1 MIVAARKYVREAMI
15 CQCDEWCARNSGKM
29 SAILPTLYRRHHQPA
44 TERPASLD
52 CQPSCQAMGCILNS
66 MEYQCRLVA
75 FLTDDFDEVCS
86 HACLEVYNPDTGDW
100 ELHDP
105 LYDIH
110 FIDKRTKKV
119 LAAAAVAFGDFERVV
134 PTNRAHVGW
143 ENVGQYGDAAFLRDH
158 YYEMVAYNHASSNCL
173 VVIDG
178 DRASLARKFPKN
190 SNKSLQEFLDGVYHH
205 PAIFE
210 VRKPKP
216 SQGET
221 SAQREKRAAEA
232 RPPSL
237 ILSDHMAGN
246 RATE

>member
-1 MIVAARKYVREAMI
+1 MQLDRQAESWLNRTIPALDDIVADLRGQKPKNSHEMIVAARKYVREAMI

-52 CQPSCQAMGCILNS
+52 CQPSCQAMGCIFNS

-134 PTNRAHVGW
+134 PTNGRNVGW

-178 DRASLARKFPKN
+178 DRASLRAEV
-190 SNKSLQEFLDGVYHH
+190 SQEQQQEPPGVS
-205 PAIFE
+205 
-210 VRKPKP
+210 RRGLP
-216 SQGET
+216 SPG
-221 SAQREKRAAEA
+221 
-232 RPPSL
+232 
-237 ILSDHMAGN
+237 DF
-246 RATE
+246 